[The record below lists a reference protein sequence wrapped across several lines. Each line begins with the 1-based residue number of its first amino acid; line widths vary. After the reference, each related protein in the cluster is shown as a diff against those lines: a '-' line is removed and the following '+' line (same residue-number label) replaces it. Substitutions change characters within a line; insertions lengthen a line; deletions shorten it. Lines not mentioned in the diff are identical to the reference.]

1 MMKHIERVSAGN
13 PELRKKLLG
22 MYAGESLH
30 IPGHYDL
37 GDYSGG
43 KPTSFGPLQFHR
55 GGPGSI
61 GTDFEKETGKN
72 LEDPSTI
79 PDQFDYAAK
88 WLKNHPNADIGKVWH
103 GYADRGKAMVEQGW
117 GSNTPSAAHQAQ
129 KRLLTGA
136 AKQIKVVGNARGNTE
151 NVDQDLIAALS
162 AANAKL
168 ADGYSAEIFSG
179 HRNTPDVHGRG
190 LAADIRLRKNGEEV
204 PGKEGRD
211 VTGKYT
217 EFARMVYGE
226 MLRINPA
233 KAARMSWGGSFGT
246 QLGGGGPSDNEH
258 FDVWKRRGGVRPGH
272 SKQIQDL
279 GPLPDKT
286 SMLHQKFLP
295 HNVGA
300 ATMAANST
308 HHHGPVNSHNT
319 VARSSRRRGEC
330 SHGAGKRCKRDRAG
344 YQASAGTRE
353 LCIAWEL

>member
-136 AKQIKVVGNARGNTE
+136 AKQIKVVGNARGNTA

-168 ADGYSAEIFSG
+168 TDGYSAEIFSG

-246 QLGGGGPSDNEH
+246 QSL
-258 FDVWKRRGGVRPGH
+258 
-272 SKQIQDL
+272 
-279 GPLPDKT
+279 
-286 SMLHQKFLP
+286 
-295 HNVGA
+295 
-300 ATMAANST
+300 
-308 HHHGPVNSHNT
+308 
-319 VARSSRRRGEC
+319 C
-330 SHGAGKRCKRDRAG
+330 S
-344 YQASAGTRE
+344 
-353 LCIAWEL
+353 LIW